1 MQIEQLKKIFEFLEA
16 RENKYSI
23 VWKAINGL
31 PFTKEQL
38 KIKGNLDLQGMD
50 VKKLP
55 NGLHVTGN
63 LLLNLLVFYLVN
75 FVLTRWFNK
84 R

>member
-38 KIKGNLDLQGMD
+38 KIK
-50 VKKLP
+50 
-55 NGLHVTGN
+55 
-63 LLLNLLVFYLVN
+63 
-75 FVLTRWFNK
+75 
-84 R
+84 